1 MVEALFVHLGEEVPK
16 HLISNLGIV
25 QANFPQQKIHLIVN
39 TPPSDKVLDLPR
51 VEVHVLEVSD
61 EINSILNELA
71 PDKKFREG
79 FWRLTLERLLILE
92 KFHKSMP
99 DTKFLHIESDIFLF
113 PNFPFDKFDS
123 LKKISWIK
131 VSSTRDVAA
140 IVYLPN
146 SMETTTFIKR
156 MVNVLISRGWLDD
169 MEMLST
175 LMNEFGT
182 EYEYLPSLNPSQMEL
197 KSSSHS
203 SKKTNRQLTSNF
215 ELFDG
220 IFDGAQLGIWLTG
233 WDPRNSYGFT
243 RVRDESHISDASGF
257 LNPKN
262 VTFLLDDSNCL
273 HYFSEGRGT
282 NVYML
287 HIHSKSLKFFSEG
300 WAHQFKRLIN
310 KNFESTKVV
319 DFNFKMLIQLL
330 VMNRRNG
337 TLLRY
342 ILNSSRIT
350 KSAASSGRKLFGIVW
365 NWRSGRQSVK

>member
-1 MVEALFVHLGEEVPK
+1 MVDAVFVHLGAEVPK

-25 QANFPQQKIHLIVN
+25 QANFPQQRIHLIVN
-39 TPPSDKVLDLPR
+39 APPSDKILYLPG
-51 VEVHVLEVSD
+51 VEVHFLNVSD
-61 EINSILNELA
+61 EIESILNELA

-92 KFHKSMP
+92 KFHKSRP

-131 VSSTRDVAA
+131 VSRIRDVAA
-140 IVYLPN
+140 LVYLPN
-146 SMETTTFIKR
+146 SKETTTFINR
-156 MVNVLISRGWLDD
+156 MLNVLRSRGWLDD

-175 LMNEFGT
+175 LMKEFGN
-182 EYEYLPSLNPSQMEL
+182 EYDYLPSLNPTQMEL
-197 KSSSHS
+197 KSSSYS
-203 SKKTNRQLTSNF
+203 SEKTDKQLTSNF
-215 ELFDG
+215 ELFEG

-262 VTFLLDDSNCL
+262 VTFFLDDFNCL
-273 HYFSEGRGT
+273 HYFAEGKST
-282 NVYML
+282 NIYSL
-287 HIHSKSLKFFSEG
+287 HIHSKSLKIFSEG

-310 KNFESTKVV
+310 RNFESTRVV
-319 DFNFKMLIQLL
+319 EINFKMLIQLL

-342 ILNSSRIT
+342 ILNSNRIT
-350 KSAASSGRKLFGIVW
+350 ISAASSGRKLFGNVW
-365 NWRSGRQSVK
+365 NWRNGRQ

>member
-1 MVEALFVHLGEEVPK
+1 MVDAVFVHLGQEVPK
-16 HLISNLGIV
+16 HLISNLRIV
-25 QANFPQQKIHLIVN
+25 QTNFPQQKIHLIVN
-39 TPPSDKVLDLPR
+39 TLPSDKILDLPG
-51 VEVHVLEVSD
+51 VEVHVLKVSD
-61 EINSILNELA
+61 EIDNILNELA
-71 PDKKFREG
+71 PDKKFRKG

-92 KFHKSMP
+92 KFHKSRP
-99 DTKFLHIESDIFLF
+99 DAKILHIESDIFLF

-146 SMETTTFIKR
+146 STETTTFISR
-156 MVNVLISRGWLDD
+156 MVNALRSSGWLDD

-182 EYEYLPSLNPSQMEL
+182 EYEYLPSLNPTQMEL
-197 KSSSHS
+197 KSNSHS
-203 SKKTNRQLTSNF
+203 SEKTNKQLTSNF

-257 LNPKN
+257 LNPKK
-262 VTFLLDDSNCL
+262 VTFFFDDYNCL
-273 HYFSEGRGT
+273 HYLVEGRST
-282 NVYML
+282 NVYTL
-287 HIHSKSLKFFSEG
+287 HIHSKSLKIFSEG
-300 WAHQFKRLIN
+300 WAHQFKRLVN
-310 KNFESTKVV
+310 KNFGSTKV
-319 DFNFKMLIQLL
+319 FEINFKMLIQLL
-330 VMNRRNG
+330 VMNGRNG

-342 ILNSSRIT
+342 ILNSNRIT
-350 KSAASSGRKLFGIVW
+350 QSVASSGRKLFGNVW
-365 NWRSGRQSVK
+365 NWRSGRQ